1 VSVTTTGRA
10 RFSTLVVSVAALAAP
25 ACQVVQP
32 ISPRTVTAGSTTLGL
47 DHLRDDSVAVS
58 VRGAPVRAGWLV
70 DGPPSGAAC
79 KSGVGSIAVGAEIH
93 RVSPPAGTSLVELRF
108 PAGALFAHLTRPS
121 SLALELDDG
130 SCPVL
135 PLAGTDPAL
144 AYRLGSGAI
153 WNAGAMVSGFVP
165 LAGTNEIRTNEI
177 GYGVFEWDPFRVGRW
192 IGPVIPT
199 VAIGFSLTSRVNS
212 LHAAALLMGYP
223 LVFRRLAI
231 GIGAGYEVR
240 PSWAPKNF
248 ADGDGFK
255 WIHGPRVEL
264 HIVAVPEALLGFP
277 PPVKMRKIG
286 VSVWASR
293 LDADRFSATILGV
306 GLVQE

>member
-1 VSVTTTGRA
+1 M
-10 RFSTLVVSVAALAAP
+10 AALAAA
-25 ACQVVQP
+25 ACQVVRP
-32 ISPRTVTAGSTTLGL
+32 ISPGTVTAGSTTLGL
-47 DHLRDDSVAVS
+47 DHLRDDSVAIW
-58 VRGAPVRAGWLV
+58 VRGAPVHAGWLV

-79 KSGVGSIAVGAEIH
+79 KSGVGSVAVGAEIH
-93 RVSPPAGTSLVELRF
+93 RVSPPVGASLVELRF

-121 SLALELDDG
+121 SLALELADG

-135 PLAGTDPAL
+135 PLAGTNPAL
-144 AYRLGSGAI
+144 AYRIGSGAI
-153 WNAGAMVSGFVP
+153 WNAGGMVSAFVP
-165 LAGTNEIRTNEI
+165 LAAPNEI
-177 GYGVFEWDPFRVGRW
+177 GYGVFEWDPLRVGHW

-199 VAIGFSLTSRVNS
+199 GAIGFSLGSRVSS

-240 PSWAPKNF
+240 PSWAPKDF

-264 HIVAVPEALLGFP
+264 HVVALHEPLLGLP

-286 VSVWASR
+286 LSVWASR

-306 GLVQE
+306 GLVRE

>member
-1 VSVTTTGRA
+1 MLLGTSGRA
-10 RFSTLVVSVAALAAP
+10 RSSRLVVGALSVAALAAP
-25 ACQVVQP
+25 ACQVVEP
-32 ISPRTVTAGSTTLGL
+32 IAPRTVTAGSTALGL
-47 DHLRDDSVAVS
+47 DHLRDDSVSVS

-79 KSGVGSIAVGAEIH
+79 KSGVRSVAVGAEVH

-108 PAGALFAHLTRPS
+108 PTGALFAHLTRPS
-121 SLALELDDG
+121 SLALELEDG

-135 PLAGTDPAL
+135 ALAGTDPAL
-144 AYRLGSGAI
+144 AFRIGSGAI
-153 WNAGAMVSGFVP
+153 WNAGGMVSAFVP
-165 LAGTNEIRTNEI
+165 LAGQREI

-199 VAIGFSLTSRVNS
+199 GAIGFSLSSRVNA
-212 LHAAALLMGYP
+212 LHAGALVMSYP

-240 PSWAPKNF
+240 PSWAARDF
-248 ADGDGFK
+248 ADGDDFK
-255 WIHGPRVEL
+255 WLHGPRVEL
-264 HIVAVPEALLGFP
+264 HFMAVHEPLLGFP
-277 PPVKMRKIG
+277 PPVKMRKLG
-286 VSVWASR
+286 LSLWASH

-306 GLVQE
+306 GVVRE

>member
-1 VSVTTTGRA
+1 MA
-10 RFSTLVVSVAALAAP
+10 
-25 ACQVVQP
+25 
-32 ISPRTVTAGSTTLGL
+32 PRTVTAGSTTLGI
-47 DHLRDDSVAVS
+47 DHLRDDSVTVS
-58 VRGAPVRAGWLV
+58 VQGAPVRAAWLV

-79 KSGVGSIAVGAEIH
+79 KSGVGSVAVGAESH
-93 RVSPPAGTSLVELRF
+93 GVSPPLGTSLVELRF
-108 PAGALFAHLTRPS
+108 PAGALFAHLTRQS
-121 SLALELDDG
+121 SLALELGDG

-144 AYRLGSGAI
+144 AYRIGSGAI
-153 WNAGAMVSGFVP
+153 WNAGGMFSALVP
-165 LAGTNEIRTNEI
+165 LAGPNEI

-199 VAIGFSLTSRVNS
+199 GAVGFSLTSRVNG

-231 GIGAGYEVR
+231 GVGAGYELR
-240 PSWAPKNF
+240 PSWAPKDF
-248 ADGDGFK
+248 ADGEGFK

-264 HIVAVPEALLGFP
+264 HIVVVHEPLLGFP

-286 VSVWASR
+286 FSVWASR
-293 LDADRFSATILGV
+293 LDADRFSATLLGV
-306 GLVQE
+306 GLVRE